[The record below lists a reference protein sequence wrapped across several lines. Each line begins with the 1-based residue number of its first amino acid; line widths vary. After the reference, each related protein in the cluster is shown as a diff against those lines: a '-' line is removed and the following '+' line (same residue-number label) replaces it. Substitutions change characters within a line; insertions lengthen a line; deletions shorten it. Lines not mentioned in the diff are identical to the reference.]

1 MLLVYWVVVG
11 VGVSVLVLP
20 EVIVASEEQGEITR
34 KNSNI
39 SNIHLLHHHHHH
51 HNNIH
56 SNSLSLATTT
66 GNNNSTSSSINS
78 QQNQRKPS
86 ESELVTRVLA
96 ALDKALHYYENNFA
110 LMNFDG
116 ILGAKVVEGEYNCG

>member
-20 EVIVASEEQGEITR
+20 EVIVAGEEQGEITR
-34 KNSNI
+34 KV
-39 SNIHLLHHHHHH
+39 SNIHLLHHHH

-66 GNNNSTSSSINS
+66 GNNDNTSSSINS
-78 QQNQRKPS
+78 QQKQHKPS
-86 ESELVTRVLA
+86 ESELVTKVLA
-96 ALDKALHYYENNFA
+96 ALDKALHYYENNYA
-110 LMNFDG
+110 HMNFDG
-116 ILGAKVVEGEYNCG
+116 ILGAKVVEGKYDCG

>member
-20 EVIVASEEQGEITR
+20 EVTVASEEQGEITR

-39 SNIHLLHHHHHH
+39 SNNHLHHHHH
-51 HNNIH
+51 HNNIY

-66 GNNNSTSSSINS
+66 GNNDNTSSSINS
-78 QQNQRKPS
+78 QQKQRKPS